1 MPCLMPSLDP
11 ADAAANLEKLLSPR
25 IDPAPFQQCIRRLRA
40 MFAAFATSCPPPWPA
55 PGLALTPEIHCQS
68 ELWLPLAEIRP
79 AFHRIYRAALSHS
92 PILSSTPF
100 GNARSWAA
108 IVSAYPSFFPG
119 SADPA
124 TLLERLLADG
134 DQRAAFLFRSFLPER
149 FYGSDPLRYPTQTAF
164 VAAWLADRDRSRGPL
179 RCLDAACGDGSGSY
193 GLARLLL
200 EAGYG
205 AGEFSIEGW
214 TIDPLEVWA
223 AAHAAFPHDPKRQAS
238 FRQWAAPV
246 FEAKAQSSVLFKSV
260 DLLGYRGQV
269 PPFAKWGGGGISPT
283 AELQSLPVPLGQA
296 YGSPLLKG
304 EAQFDLILCN
314 GLLGGPIIHQREEL
328 TRVTGNL
335 AALLRPGGL
344 LLAADRFHGGWKRH
358 CPEEALGVVFK
369 ACGLVVSK
377 AGEGLAGGW

>member
-1 MPCLMPSLDP
+1 MPSLDP
-11 ADAAANLEKLLSPR
+11 ADAAANLGKLLSPR
-25 IDPAPFQQCIRRLRA
+25 IDPAPFQPCIRRLRA
-40 MFAAFATSCPPPWPA
+40 MFAAFAASCPPPWPA

-260 DLLGYRGQV
+260 DLLEYRGQI
-269 PPFAKWGGGGISPT
+269 PPFAKQISST
-283 AELQSLPVPLGQA
+283 PLGQA

-314 GLLGGPIIHQREEL
+314 GLLGGPIIHRGEDL
-328 TRVTGNL
+328 LGVAGNL

-344 LLAADRFHGGWKRH
+344 LAAADRFHGGWKKRI
-358 CPEEALGVVFK
+358 PTEELGDLFRGR
-369 ACGLVVSK
+369 GLVVRMT
-377 AGEGLAGGW
+377 GEGVYGLKQR